1 MHSDEPV
8 AASEPAP
15 GAATPGQPGR
25 LRRRLGLVWAQFLFR
40 WAAFFGFIVSA
51 SNCPFCG
58 RPGCPQ
64 GIATAGVASGILVAW
79 MSRRGRSDPRAKAPV
94 EGARGT
100 AGRPTAGA
108 CSRRPGPL
116 RP

>member
-1 MHSDEPV
+1 MHSEESV
-8 AASEPAP
+8 TVSESAR
-15 GAATPGQPGR
+15 GATTPGRLGH
-25 LRRRLGLVWAQFLFR
+25 LRRRLGLVWGRFFFR

-58 RPGCPQ
+58 LPGCPQ
-64 GIATAGVASGILVAW
+64 GIATAGVASGILAAW

-94 EGARGT
+94 EGASRTTGET
-100 AGRPTAGA
+100 TTGV
-108 CSRRPGPL
+108 CSRRPEPL